1 MGHVV
6 SIDVELAQV
15 VLADNFKRLRASD
28 VLAVLF
34 TLREAVHEALSLFVL
49 DLNESIVVT

>member
-15 VLADNFKRLRASD
+15 VLADNLKRVCATD

-34 TLREAVHEALSLFVL
+34 TLREAIHEAFTLVVL
-49 DLNESIVVT
+49 DLDEGIVVA